1 MGRKL
6 LIASIV
12 LALLITAAIWQRHRI
27 LIPLVTTGAP
37 VPQVPDA
44 QPTPGGVPMGEAKH
58 FSVVQLDEATYAI
71 AEPYSWARN
80 VNYLIVGEQK
90 ALLFDAGVGHYDIR
104 PIVEAL
110 TNLPVT
116 FMPSHFHYD
125 HTGQGEWP
133 RIAIVDLPHLRQRAD
148 GNLLQPTWGE
158 HLGSGEAIELPV
170 WDVSQWVK
178 PNSAI
183 ELGNRNL
190 VLLYTPGHT
199 DNSVSLL
206 DVERE
211 LMFTGDFLSD
221 GGGLS
226 SMLPGANLGD
236 FLQSAD
242 KVLRRTIDM
251 QEMVFR
257 GAHASPANTIPENS
271 RSDLQTLHDQLIEIR
286 VGRLEGQGSY
296 PVVYTIAEGMVLS
309 TEPVVL
315 HDWEPTYPDGHAV
328 H

>member
-6 LIASIV
+6 LVTLIV
-12 LALLITAAIWQRHRI
+12 VALMLTLAIWQRHRI
-27 LIPLVTTGAP
+27 LLPAITTGAL
-37 VPQVPDA
+37 VPQVLDA
-44 QPTPGGVPMGEAKH
+44 QPTPGGQAIGDTKH
-58 FSVVQLDEATYAI
+58 FVVVQLDERTYAI

-80 VNYLIVGEQK
+80 VNYLILGDAR

-104 PIVEAL
+104 PVVQAL

-125 HTGQGEWP
+125 HTGQGDWAN
-133 RIAIVDLPHLRQRAD
+133 IAIVDLPHIRERAD

-183 ELGNRNL
+183 ELGNRE
-190 VLLYTPGHT
+190 LLLIYTPGHT

-211 LMFTGDFLSD
+211 LMFTGDFISD
-221 GGGLS
+221 GGMLN
-226 SMLPGANLGD
+226 SMFPGASLGD
-236 FLQSAD
+236 FLQSAE
-242 KVLRRTIDM
+242 KVLHRTRDM
-251 QEMVFR
+251 QRIVFR
-257 GAHASPANTIPENS
+257 GAHASPANTIPNNS
-271 RSDLQTLHDQLIEIR
+271 RGDLQTLHDQLVEIR
-286 VGRLEGQGSY
+286 EGRLSGQGSY
-296 PVVYTIAEGMVLS
+296 PVVYTIAEDMLLS
-309 TEPVVL
+309 TEAVFL
-315 HDWEPTYPDGHAV
+315 HDWAPTYPDGHAV